1 MSYNQ
6 HHVVPNKE
14 GGWNVKKAGAK
25 RATAHTKTKQEAVD
39 IARKISENQHS
50 ELLIHDKKGKIQR
63 RDSHGNDPFPPRDKN

>member
-6 HHVVPNKE
+6 HHVVPNKD
-14 GGWNVKKAGAK
+14 GGWDVKKTGAK